1 LSNLEFNSNVDK
13 QPGAGVQIP
22 ALPFTQRI
30 LGLSI
35 FRAGLGAGI
44 TNGYYFDTF
53 LKGDYNSLHP

>member
-1 LSNLEFNSNVDK
+1 MQSKNEGGDT
-13 QPGAGVQIP
+13 IP

-30 LGLSI
+30 FWLSI

-53 LKGDYNSLHP
+53 LKWRL